1 MSGVTQYQGFASIY
15 SRRLLRK
22 IIDLGGLDRHA
33 NQILD
38 FGCGT
43 GELKRLLNNG
53 KVVGYDVIPSL
64 SDVQDWRAVDF
75 DVFVTNQVFYSFS
88 EDDLRKLLSEL
99 KQRTPHLRLVVGIS
113 KQGLLNN
120 IGKYLLGRPDAHS
133 RTKLS
138 PRQELSI
145 LQDFCTIVRHKSV
158 LGLADVY
165 VLKFKS

>member
-1 MSGVTQYQGFASIY
+1 MSGVTQYKGFASIY

-22 IIDLGGLDRHA
+22 IIELGGLERHA

-64 SDVQDWRAVDF
+64 SDVLDWRAVDF

-99 KQRTPHLRLVVGIS
+99 KQRTPNLRLVVGIS

-120 IGKYLLGRPDAHS
+120 VGKYLLGRPDAHS

-145 LQDFCTIVRHKSV
+145 LQDFCTIVRHESV

-165 VLKFKS
+165 VLKFKA

>member
-1 MSGVTQYQGFASIY
+1 MSGVTQYRGVSSIY
-15 SRRLLRK
+15 SRRLLQK
-22 IIDLGGLDRHA
+22 IIELGGLDRHA
-33 NQILD
+33 SQILD

-64 SDVQDWRAVDF
+64 SDVHDWRAVDF
-75 DVFVTNQVFYSFS
+75 DVFVTNQVFYSFA

-99 KQRTPHLRLVVGIS
+99 KARTPNLRLVVGIS

-133 RTKLS
+133 RTRLS
-138 PRQELSI
+138 PGQELSI
-145 LQDFCTIVRHKSV
+145 LKDFCTIIRHKSV

-165 VLKFKS
+165 VLGFKT

>member
-1 MSGVTQYQGFASIY
+1 MSGVTQYQGVASLY
-15 SRRLLRK
+15 SRHLLRK
-22 IIDLGGLDRHA
+22 IIDIGELDLHA
-33 NQILD
+33 TRILD

-43 GELKRLLNNG
+43 GELKRLLKNG

-64 SDVQDWRAVDF
+64 SDVQDWRAIDF
-75 DVFVTNQVFYSFS
+75 DVFVTNQVFYSLS

-99 KQRTPHLRLVVGIS
+99 KRRTPNLRLIVGIS

-138 PRQELSI
+138 PKQELSI
-145 LQDFCTIVRHKSV
+145 LQDFCAIVRHKSV

-165 VLKFKS
+165 VLKFKA

>member
-1 MSGVTQYQGFASIY
+1 MSGVTQYRGVASIY
-15 SRRLLRK
+15 SRHLLNK
-22 IIDLGGLDRHA
+22 IIDLGGLDQHA
-33 NQILD
+33 SQILD

-53 KVVGYDVIPSL
+53 KVVGYDAIPSL
-64 SDVQDWRAVDF
+64 SDVQDWRTVDF
-75 DVFVTNQVFYSFS
+75 DVFVTNQVFYSFA

-99 KQRTPHLRLVVGIS
+99 KRRTPNLQLVVGIS

-133 RTKLS
+133 RTRLP

-145 LQDFCTIVRHKSV
+145 LREFCTIVRHTSV

-165 VLKFKS
+165 VLKFKA